1 MEDFKSLA
9 DELLK
14 AAVELSMKVKGN
26 EPYTREDLEDLEHF
40 INTTALYYFSVG
52 EYERVLECS
61 RLYSEVEKH
70 LRKLDSD
77 IPAFLKKF
85 LAYERFKRAKYL
97 AEVSRLILAG
107 KPIPW
112 KLMKHFQKVVGT
124 AESKDTEFRAFLLAT
139 RRVLDYQL
147 GFGRVN
153 CRLESLIHPY
163 LLEFGIVKDVEG
175 FHVVKGRNCYV
186 GKFKGVLDIR
196 GMDRVTWSNHLE
208 LWLKTEK
215 SRFNISYDPNTKIG
229 LFTGKGDIEEL
240 KKRILPLDDEK
251 AKALLS
257 LLPRRAY
264 LPPYFVGTLDL
275 SRGILEG
282 KFRRAKLELAS
293 WQGEIF
299 GAKVSLKFVDE
310 YDPEVEVKVEGL
322 RDYRHVRKIV
332 SHIRDNIIHPTE
344 SNLVE
349 KDEYELIT
357 SLSSLENDKIVLLS
371 RHPSSVGGYYLGKLK
386 EGRHIIQGKRRIE
399 ITVYNEGD
407 WSGFFIAW
415 VRRIDHLREGLEHLG
430 KLEEDREKEPQSSGL
445 PH

>member
-14 AAVELSMKVKGN
+14 TATELSLKVKGN

-40 INTTALYYFSVG
+40 INTAALYYFSVG

-70 LRKLDSD
+70 LGKLDRD

-107 KPIPW
+107 KRIPW

-124 AESKDTEFRAFLLAT
+124 AESKDTEFRAFLLAA

-186 GKFKGVLDIR
+186 GKFKGVLDIQ
-196 GMDRVTWSNHLE
+196 GMDRVTWSDHLE

-215 SRFNISYDPNTKIG
+215 SRFNISYDPDTKIG

-240 KKRILPLDDEK
+240 KKRILPPEDEK
-251 AKALLS
+251 AEELLKM
-257 LLPRRAY
+257 LPRRVT
-264 LPPYFVGTLDL
+264 LPPYFTGTLNL
-275 SRGILEG
+275 STGVMEG
-282 KFRRAKLELAS
+282 AFHRAKLELES
-293 WQGEIF
+293 WQGEVF
-299 GAKVSLKFVDE
+299 EAKVSLRAVGE
-310 YDPEVEVKVEGL
+310 YDPRVEVKVEGL
-322 RDYRHVRKIV
+322 KDYHHVRKVV
-332 SHIRDNIIHPTE
+332 SHIRDSIIRPRE
-344 SNLVE
+344 SRLVE
-349 KDEYELIT
+349 RDEYELIT
-357 SLSSLENDKIVLLS
+357 NLRNLENDKIVLLS
-371 RHPSSVGGYYLGKLK
+371 RYPSSVGGYYLGKLK
-386 EGRHIIQGKRRIE
+386 EGRHVIQGRHRIE
-399 ITVYNEGD
+399 ITVYDGGD
-407 WSGFFIAW
+407 WSEFFISW
-415 VRRIDHLREGLEHLG
+415 VRRTDHLREGLEHLG
-430 KLEEDREKEPQSSGL
+430 ELEEE
-445 PH
+445 